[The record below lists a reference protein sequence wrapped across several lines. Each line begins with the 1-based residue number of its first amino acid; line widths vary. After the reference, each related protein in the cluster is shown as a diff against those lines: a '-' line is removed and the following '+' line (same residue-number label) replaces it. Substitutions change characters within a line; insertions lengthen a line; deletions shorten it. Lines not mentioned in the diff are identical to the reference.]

1 MSRNKYPEETVKRIL
16 DVAQRLFL
24 EKGYEN
30 TSIQDIIDGLG
41 GLSKGAVYHH
51 FRSKEDIFNA
61 VGDRYNERVV
71 EELREVRDDKT
82 LSGYGKLKEMFQL
95 SLATADRD
103 VMFTVAPDMIDNPRL
118 LAIQMREIFSEV
130 APKYIFPVIKQGIRD
145 GSIVTEYP
153 RELSE
158 VIVLLAN
165 IWLNPLVIR
174 ADLSEMEGRVRFFN
188 ELLCGM
194 GLDLLDDE
202 MLESYIRYC
211 RLSRKET
218 P

>member
-82 LSGYGKLKEMFQL
+82 LSGYGKLKKMFLL

>member
-82 LSGYGKLKEMFQL
+82 LSGYGKLKKMFQL

-211 RLSRKET
+211 RFSRKET

>member
-82 LSGYGKLKEMFQL
+82 LSGYGKL
-95 SLATADRD
+95 
-103 VMFTVAPDMIDNPRL
+103 
-118 LAIQMREIFSEV
+118 
-130 APKYIFPVIKQGIRD
+130 
-145 GSIVTEYP
+145 TEYP

>member
-24 EKGYEN
+24 EKGSEN

-82 LSGYGKLKEMFQL
+82 LSGYGKLKKMFQL

>member
-1 MSRNKYPEETVKRIL
+1 MKRIL

-82 LSGYGKLKEMFQL
+82 LSGYGKLKKMFQL

-188 ELLCGM
+188 ELLGGM

>member
-61 VGDRYNERVV
+61 VGDCYNERVV

-82 LSGYGKLKEMFQL
+82 LSGYGKLKKMFQL

>member
-16 DVAQRLFL
+16 DVAQRPFL

-82 LSGYGKLKEMFQL
+82 LSGYGKLKKMFQL

>member
-51 FRSKEDIFNA
+51 VRSKEDIFNA

-82 LSGYGKLKEMFQL
+82 LSGYGKLKKMFQL

>member
-82 LSGYGKLKEMFQL
+82 LSGYGKLKKMFQL

-145 GSIVTEYP
+145 GSIVTESP

>member
-82 LSGYGKLKEMFQL
+82 LSGYGKLKKMFLL

-130 APKYIFPVIKQGIRD
+130 APKYILPVIKQGKRD

>member
-82 LSGYGKLKEMFQL
+82 LSGYGKLKKMFQL

-174 ADLSEMEGRVRFFN
+174 ADLSEMEGRVCFFN